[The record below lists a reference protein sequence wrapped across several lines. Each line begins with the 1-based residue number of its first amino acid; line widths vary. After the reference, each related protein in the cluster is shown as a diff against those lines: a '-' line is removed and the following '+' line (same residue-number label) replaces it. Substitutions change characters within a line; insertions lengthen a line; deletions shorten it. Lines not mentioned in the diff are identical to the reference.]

1 MRKFNTTNDK
11 SSQCFLT
18 NQTQFLLNLTQTQ
31 RETCLS
37 LQTFFSGAISSTG
50 LNVLSEDLRCV
61 FFNNA
66 PGTKLPVGVV
76 GPAGLVPWALSSFVP
91 SEFSIL
97 TVAQE
102 FRFFVLIFVLLEPPP
117 ALAASRQ
124 AVVKVRME
132 ESSSSESSAFAAS
145 GASSSELELT
155 LPLRRRC
162 SRGRH
167 RNQCLLPLHLL
178 YLSQTHRELKPSFL

>member
-50 LNVLSEDLRCV
+50 LNVLSEDLRGV

-66 PGTKLPVGVV
+66 PGIELPAGVV
-76 GPAGLVPWALSSFVP
+76 GLAGPVPWAPPSFVP

-97 TVAQE
+97 TMA
-102 FRFFVLIFVLLEPPP
+102 
-117 ALAASRQ
+117 
-124 AVVKVRME
+124 
-132 ESSSSESSAFAAS
+132 
-145 GASSSELELT
+145 
-155 LPLRRRC
+155 
-162 SRGRH
+162 
-167 RNQCLLPLHLL
+167 
-178 YLSQTHRELKPSFL
+178 

>member
-66 PGTKLPVGVV
+66 PSTKLPVRVV

-97 TVAQE
+97 TVA
-102 FRFFVLIFVLLEPPP
+102 
-117 ALAASRQ
+117 
-124 AVVKVRME
+124 
-132 ESSSSESSAFAAS
+132 
-145 GASSSELELT
+145 
-155 LPLRRRC
+155 
-162 SRGRH
+162 
-167 RNQCLLPLHLL
+167 
-178 YLSQTHRELKPSFL
+178 